1 MNKIITKDDILKLI
15 STALDVDEWVIN
27 EATAAEDIDGWD
39 SIGQLGILIKLDEL
53 FEGRVGLIPEIAEA
67 TSVDKILKILKLHS
81 LI

>member
-1 MNKIITKDDILKLI
+1 MTKIITKDDILTLI
-15 STALDVDEWVIN
+15 SRALDVDKGVVN
-27 EATAAEDIDGWD
+27 EGTAAEDIDGWD
-39 SIGQLGILIKLDEL
+39 SIGQLGVLIRLDEL